1 MAGWWSHR
9 SATAED
15 ETPDALSKSCT
26 CCLQAASS
34 KAAFFRCV
42 ICRSIWHAQCCDAVA
57 FSIIQKVSST
67 GSSGSGSDVH
77 GIVYNRSDTDREHVA
92 GFLWNVLRERLL
104 ATESSTT
111 AVTMERLG
119 SWRNI
124 SAQGLLDELFQFES
138 VHKCCEVCMS
148 FLMKSVAGEL

>member
-1 MAGWWSHR
+1 MVKWYHKKCNSTLLSPLHLYCLSRVVWRGGGHIARQLLRTKHQMPSPSHAR
-9 SATAED
+9 AVCKQLL
-15 ETPDALSKSCT
+15 PKPP
-26 CCLQAASS
+26 
-34 KAAFFRCV
+34 FFRCV

-124 SAQGLLDELFQFES
+124 SAQGLLR
-138 VHKCCEVCMS
+138 
-148 FLMKSVAGEL
+148 